1 MICITTYSICLFD
14 TVVSCSIETLAVVP
28 PSELNEGGFK
38 GFCVWYSHGCT
49 LLNMLRISQGKPPSE
64 LNGVAFF
71 GIVEGCTYSTSFNS
85 EASIGCLVR
94 GHAEIISWFV

>member
-14 TVVSCSIETLAVVP
+14 TVVSCSHETLAVVP

-49 LLNMLRISQGKPPSE
+49 LLNMLRISQGILPSE
-64 LNGVAFF
+64 LNVVFWDVIHGRISLRA
-71 GIVEGCTYSTSFNS
+71 IR
-85 EASIGCLVR
+85 R
-94 GHAEIISWFV
+94 GF